1 MELGELERTRS
12 RFFDSKIKTLSTASR
27 VGIGISLKHFD
38 EFAKKNFDGI
48 DIEGVIS
55 HLNSLPEKEREDK
68 LFQILQDWI
77 NYLDSKGITAI
88 RTYFSGLNR
97 YLRYHKIK
105 LTKEDI
111 KEELTFPRKIEE
123 ERYALTLEDI
133 HKIFKVAK
141 YKMQGIYLAML
152 TSGMR
157 PSETFSL
164 RKKHFKFLPENSKY
178 MITIPAKATKLKR
191 ERSVFTSRE
200 VTPYIG
206 KAIKGL
212 NDNDL
217 VWSKNEIA
225 KNAVSNAGGVFSK
238 YCEKVGL
245 DEKFETT
252 GAHKVNLYCFRAYF
266 FTKAAR
272 VHGEEY
278 AHKLIGHV
286 GYLSQYDR
294 KSLEEKLEMYEELES
309 ELLVFDLTKKD
320 EKIKK
325 LTQANREIEKVKAQ
339 VLELVKIRKKEDRV
353 SSDLVTFYETG
364 DKNYL
369 KNFPPEFFEYWRM
382 WKALKASGK
391 KVKEFSWPTETIPDE
406 IKKLMKN

>member
-1 MELGELERTRS
+1 VTSLE
-12 RFFDSKIKTLSTASR
+12 
-27 VGIGISLKHFD
+27 
-38 EFAKKNFDGI
+38 
-48 DIEGVIS
+48 VIS
-55 HLNSLPEKEREDK
+55 HLNNLPEKEKEDR

-97 YLRYHKIK
+97 YLRYHRIK

-157 PSETFSL
+157 PSEAVSL

-191 ERSVFTSRE
+191 ERTVFTSRE
-200 VTPYIG
+200 VTPYIS
-206 KAIKGL
+206 KAIKGRS
-212 NDNDL
+212 DNDL
-217 VWSKNEIA
+217 IWSKNEIA
-225 KNAVSNAGGVFSK
+225 KNAVSNAGGVFSN

-245 DEKFETT
+245 DERFETT
-252 GAHKVNLYCFRAYF
+252 GSHKVNLYCFRAYF

-272 VHGEEY
+272 LHGEEY
-278 AHKLIGHV
+278 AHKLIGHT
-286 GYLSQYDR
+286 GYLPQYDR
-294 KSLEEKLEMYEELES
+294 KSLEEKLEMYEELEP
-309 ELLVFDLTKKD
+309 ELFVFDMTKKD
-320 EKIKK
+320 EKIKQ
-325 LTQANREIEKVKAQ
+325 LTQANTEIDKLRKDLDKVKRWAQ
-339 VLELVKIRKKEDRV
+339 PETQERLFLAGMVGKQIEFHLGQGAQKNKVKSISGFQE
-353 SSDLVTFYETG
+353 
-364 DKNYL
+364 YL
-369 KNFPPEFFEYWRM
+369 KMINPYISNKTRKNTKNF
-382 WKALKASGK
+382 
-391 KVKEFSWPTETIPDE
+391 I
-406 IKKLMKN
+406 